1 MLKDFMIG
9 PLEMVKEVEEIKDV
23 LQYLFLFKQVLELL
37 LISLKGFLQED
48 EYLFED
54 TF

>member
-23 LQYLFLFKQVLELL
+23 LQYLFKQVLELL
-37 LISLKGFLQED
+37 LMSLKGFLQED